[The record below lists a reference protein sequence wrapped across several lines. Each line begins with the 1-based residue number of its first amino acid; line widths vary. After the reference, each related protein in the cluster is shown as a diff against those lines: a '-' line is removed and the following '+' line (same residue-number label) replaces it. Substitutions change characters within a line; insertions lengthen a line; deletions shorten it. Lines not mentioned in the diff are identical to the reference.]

1 MTATFQWFPE
11 RLNAAIAAAYKES
24 LGAAKVEAD
33 ALKPSAKVT
42 VSLIGNELKSS
53 PAFFEEGAR
62 PHEIAPKGSFL
73 YLKGENRFVS
83 APVEHPGSPPKPHIG
98 PASVSW
104 ATRIFQAV
112 ARARLAAS
120 GF

>member
-1 MTATFQWFPE
+1 MGTLQWFPE
-11 RLNAAIAAAYKES
+11 RLNAAIASAYKES
-24 LGAAKVEAD
+24 LAAAEAEAE
-33 ALKPSAKVT
+33 ALKPSDKVH
-42 VSLIGNELKSS
+42 VSLIGNTLKSS

-62 PHEIAPKGSFL
+62 PHEIAPKGGFL
-73 YLKGENRFVS
+73 FLKGENRYVS
-83 APVEHPGSPPKPHIG
+83 TAVEHPGSPPKPHVG

-104 ATRIFQAV
+104 ATRLFQAV